1 VRVAERVAL
10 VVFVAMRL
18 PETVSDRDAVR
29 DDETLLLIDGESE
42 RLLET
47 DGERDDET
55 VALSVRL
62 CERETEGDEDRLT
75 DTDAVHD
82 RETLADDVLERLA
95 VPDVLREALLD
106 VLDVATGEKLREAEA
121 DLVRDGEVD
130 VLPVTERER
139 EMELVIDIVRVFDGD
154 TDADFVRLAVIDGE
168 TVFD

>member
-1 VRVAERVAL
+1 MRVAERVAL

-29 DDETLLLIDGESE
+29 DDETLQLIDGESE

-55 VALSVRL
+55 VALSVRV
-62 CERETEGDEDRLT
+62 CERETEGVEDRLT
-75 DTDAVHD
+75 DTDAVRD
-82 RETLADDVLERLA
+82 RETLADDVIERLA

-106 VLDVATGEKLREAEA
+106 VLDVATGEKLSEAEA
-121 DLVRDGEVD
+121 DLVRDGEVE

-139 EMELVIDIVRVFDGD
+139 EMELVIDIVRVFDD
-154 TDADFVRLAVIDGE
+154 DAEAEFVRVAVIDGE
-168 TVFD
+168 TVFE